1 MAKSQ
6 KVIFAHSLVNSMG
19 AIGDRALAPMFLH
32 PLQYGGRNLGKAYY
46 SPQPWWAS
54 VNITLDFV
62 SDLQLLF
69 TDIHLDRLGE

>member
-32 PLQYGGRNLGKAYY
+32 PLQHGGRNLGKAYSVAVTETVRSQYEY
-46 SPQPWWAS
+46 SG
-54 VNITLDFV
+54 IIKCL
-62 SDLQLLF
+62 
-69 TDIHLDRLGE
+69 

>member
-32 PLQYGGRNLGKAYY
+32 PLQYGGRNLGKVYLAKF
-46 SPQPWWAS
+46 PH
-54 VNITLDFV
+54 ITRT
-62 SDLQLLF
+62 SLLIPNC
-69 TDIHLDRLGE
+69 TRYRMITYTNSLTTHA

>member
-32 PLQYGGRNLGKAYY
+32 PLQYGGGNLGKAY
-46 SPQPWWAS
+46 
-54 VNITLDFV
+54 TLHEILEFN
-62 SDLQLLF
+62 
-69 TDIHLDRLGE
+69 

>member
-32 PLQYGGRNLGKAYY
+32 PLQYGGRNLGKAY
-46 SPQPWWAS
+46 WFG
-54 VNITLDFV
+54 T
-62 SDLQLLF
+62 LF
-69 TDIHLDRLGE
+69 TFSKALFHATYIQMYATALKTVFSKSV